1 MAVNA
6 PERPPAYD
14 HTKTATS
21 LNASERSQSQVEDGV
36 IQEARRR
43 YRIRRIRTVLV
54 GMLLLVGVGLL
65 LAHVA
70 SSGTSKTLPERG
82 SALPAVTEDG
92 SLQAS
97 LSPNLEPGRP
107 GWCVSAAVHR
117 AALGFG
123 CAFLL
128 TRSHPFLG
136 EGWVWAPGGRYATSL
151 VLTPARVRSILFN
164 GHRVLTRK
172 VPGVPF
178 GLRVAVL
185 ERPVFV
191 HSVPGST
198 RVTTVFVH
206 SVPRSTRVSRP
217 APTLST
223 LGLARVLTVGGR
235 RVIEG
240 AETRE
245 AMPVRYWQQPEAAPR
260 GLCELHASA
269 LSGLLDKWG
278 GIVTAIRSTPGQI
291 AGDGFLPCLD
301 TGYTL
306 NGHAIQAA
314 VLLDASQ
321 PAYKLPGPIPGL
333 LPIPQDPGFYN
344 TAPSLGYVNPMTAKR
359 QGNAW
364 IVVAGGGPDAEGA
377 RLTLLHHLT
386 GTVRL

>member
-6 PERPPAYD
+6 PERPPADD

-21 LNASERSQSQVEDGV
+21 LNASERPQLQVEDGV
-36 IQEARRR
+36 IHEARRR
-43 YRIRRIRTVLV
+43 SRTRRIRTVLAV
-54 GMLLLVGVGLL
+54 VLLLGGVGLL
-65 LAHVA
+65 LAHLA
-70 SSGTSKTLPERG
+70 SSGAASKTLPGRG
-82 SALPAVTEDG
+82 SALPAVTQDG

-107 GWCVSAAVHR
+107 GWCVSAAVHTV
-117 AALGFG
+117 ALGFG

-136 EGWVWAPGGRYATSL
+136 EGWARAPGGRYVTSL

-172 VPGVPF
+172 VRGVPF
-178 GLRVAVL
+178 SLRVAVL

-206 SVPRSTRVSRP
+206 SVRVSRP
-217 APTLST
+217 APTLTT

-245 AMPVRYWQQPEAAPR
+245 AMPVRYWQQPEAPPH
-260 GLCELHASA
+260 GPCELHASA

-278 GIVTAIRSTPGQI
+278 GVVTAIRSTPGQV

-301 TGYTL
+301 AGYML

-321 PAYKLPGPIPGL
+321 PAHKLPGPIPGL
-333 LPIPQDPGFYN
+333 LPIPQEPSFYN
-344 TAPSLGYVNPMTAKR
+344 TAPSLGYLNPMTAKR

-364 IVVAGGGPDAEGA
+364 IVLAGGGRNAEEA
-377 RLTLLHHLT
+377 RIRLLRHLT
-386 GTVRL
+386 ASIPASP